1 MHFDNTWQALLNPGS
16 SSHYFATNAL
26 KPFQVNDSGFS
37 LINAWWLSELCR
49 LIYKKDSNENGEW
62 TGTLTRDEILNRV
75 HLEEHRFFNS
85 EKAQCAIITSKKEIK
100 DAFAVLVFRG
110 TSGKLQN
117 WIHNFNAFPSKWPCG
132 GWVHKGFKK
141 IFDEIWDD
149 IHTSLLSIRRPIFY
163 TGHSLGAAMATLAAS
178 LKPPSALY
186 TFGSPRV
193 GNAAFIHSLKD
204 IRIYRV
210 INSRDI
216 VSSTP
221 PSLITFKFFHAGEP
235 YYLNHKKYQYIRAD
249 NFKENIDD
257 LEEKSIYK
265 RHVNSHKWFPSPP
278 EFLADHAPINY
289 TACLQ
294 DPL

>member
-26 KPFQVNDSGFS
+26 KPFQVNDPGFS

-49 LIYKKDSNENGEW
+49 LIYKKDYNENEKW
-62 TGTLTRDEILNRV
+62 TGTTTRNEILNRV

-85 EKAQCAIITSKKEIK
+85 EKAQCAIIKSKKETK

-163 TGHSLGAAMATLAAS
+163 TGHSLGAAMATLATS
-178 LKPPSALY
+178 LKPPRALY

>member
-1 MHFDNTWQALLNPGS
+1 MQLNNTWQALLNPGS
-16 SSHYFATNAL
+16 SNHYFATNVL
-26 KPFQVNDSGFS
+26 KLFQVNYPGFS

-49 LIYKKDSNENGEW
+49 LIYKKDSNENGKW
-62 TGTLTRDEILNRV
+62 TDIPTRNEILNRV
-75 HLEEHRFFNS
+75 HLQEYRFFNF

-117 WIHNFNAFPSKWPCG
+117 WIHNFDAFPSKWPCG

-149 IHTSLLSIRRPIFY
+149 ILTSLLSIRQPIIY

-178 LKPPSALY
+178 LKPPRALY

-221 PSLITFKFFHAGEP
+221 PSLMTFKFFHAGEP
-235 YYLNHKKYQYIRAD
+235 YYLNHKKYQNISTD

-257 LEEKSIYK
+257 LEKKSIYK
-265 RHVNSHKWFPSPP
+265 RHVPSHKWFPSPP